1 MQIVHNE
8 DTALSA
14 IIADLR
20 TKEMAVESTK
30 RVWLFPLR
38 QHGRRVVIWIGKHNA
53 GSRARENEL
62 RHILCSEVAEILS
75 YFVVRPFRYRPNALI
90 GEYALQ
96 FLKKESGQ
104 KENVLWRVDN

>member
-38 QHGRRVVIWIGKHNA
+38 RHARRGRHLDL
-53 GSRARENEL
+53 RAKRGEPGENE
-62 RHILCSEVAEILS
+62 HAC
-75 YFVVRPFRYRPNALI
+75 
-90 GEYALQ
+90 
-96 FLKKESGQ
+96 
-104 KENVLWRVDN
+104 

>member
-62 RHILCSEVAEILS
+62 RHILCSEVRYSAIS
-75 YFVVRPFRYRPNALI
+75 SSVRFDTSRTRSSVNTR
-90 GEYALQ
+90 
-96 FLKKESGQ
+96 S
-104 KENVLWRVDN
+104 NS

>member
-38 QHGRRVVIWIGKHNA
+38 QHGRRVVIWIGN
-53 GSRARENEL
+53 
-62 RHILCSEVAEILS
+62 
-75 YFVVRPFRYRPNALI
+75 YQPNALI